1 MTLQAGRIS
10 LGVMLAVMGAWG
22 QVSIPSVGT
31 PVTQD
36 FNTLASSGTSSTLPT
51 GWVLLETGTNF
62 NTTYTA
68 GTGSGNAGDTYSFG
82 AASNSERA
90 FGTLLSGS
98 LTPTI
103 GASFTNNT
111 GTTITGLVISYTGEQ
126 WRLGTAARVDR
137 LDFQYSVNATSL
149 ATASGTWTDVDSL
162 DFSSPFTT
170 ATGARDGNAAENR
183 TAISFT
189 ISSLNI
195 PNGATFWIRWND
207 FNASGADDGLAI
219 DDFSLTAQGTGGSTC
234 PTISLGPA
242 SLPSG
247 TQGVL
252 YSQVLSASG
261 GVGSY
266 SFAVT
271 GGGLPSGINL
281 AGNTISGTHGGNG
294 TFPVTITATDSSTP
308 TACTGAQAYSL
319 VIAPVSTITNIN
331 VIQGSGL
338 ASSLV
343 GQTATTSGI
352 VTALRSNGFYLQN
365 AEADYD
371 ANPQTSEGILVF
383 TSSAPIVSVGQRIR
397 VTGTIT
403 EFTSSTD
410 LLGGSGTQIGSPTA
424 IFVLSSGNALPAAV
438 AIDSTMLTAAGGQ
451 QQLERFEG
459 MRVSL
464 PSLTVVAPTGGTV
477 SESNATASSNGVFTA
492 VFTGVPTPFREP
504 GIQSPLVAPLCEAGA
519 GCAIPVWDNNP
530 ERIQIDSDR
539 ITGTSAL
546 NVRVGQTVSG
556 VVGVLDNGFGVNQV
570 SPDGSSV
577 PVVGGSGISEGIAPA
592 AKPSEVTVATYNME
606 RLYDTVDG
614 PGGDIVVSAGAL
626 ANRLNKASLGIRV
639 NLGAPDI
646 IGLQEIENLNVLQ
659 LLAAKI
665 NLDAAGAYT
674 YTPFTFEG
682 NDPGGIDVAFLVKNT
697 VTVVSLTQ
705 LGQATT
711 YTSPCT
717 GAQEILNDRPPVL
730 FRGSVTKAG
739 RTLDLVVIVNHLRSL
754 NGISDTTPCALGTD
768 GQRVRAKRAAQ
779 AEFLANLIQSEITS
793 NPNVKLISVGDM
805 NAFDVNDGYV
815 DVIGTVTGNPTAATQ
830 VADASADLVNPNL
843 LNLLNV
849 IPDPAQRFSYVFDGS
864 HQTLDHLLYTQSL
877 RDQVTNGGYVRI
889 NSEFPQTDRNDSN
902 SARRLSDHDPGVIY
916 VTTAQPIVSGILVQ
930 RGGLILNRTTNTYN
944 GNLVIRNTGTAA
956 LTGPFTVALTGLPAG
971 VSLANAAGTNYQGS
985 YLVNSAT
992 TIAAGGALL
1001 VPVQFSNP
1009 ANVAINYTTKVY
1021 SGAF

>member
-1 MTLQAGRIS
+1 MTLQAGRIL
-10 LGVMLAVMGAWG
+10 LGLYLTVMGASA

-36 FNTLASSGTSSTLPT
+36 FDSLASTGSSSTLPT
-51 GWVLLETGTNF
+51 GWALLETGTNP
-62 NTTYTA
+62 NTSYTA
-68 GTGSGNAGDTYSFG
+68 GTGSNNAGDTYSFG
-82 AASNSERA
+82 AANTTERA
-90 FGTLLSGS
+90 LGTLLSGS

-149 ATASGTWTDVDSL
+149 ATASGTWIDVDSL
-162 DFSSPFTT
+162 DFSSPFTV
-170 ATGARDGNAAENR
+170 ATGPRDGNAAENR
-183 TAISFT
+183 TTISFT

-195 PNGATFWIRWND
+195 PTGATFRIRWND
-207 FNASGADDGLAI
+207 FNATGADDGLAI

-234 PTISLGPA
+234 PTISLSPT

-247 TQGVL
+247 TQGGL
-252 YSQVLSASG
+252 YSQTLSATG
-261 GVGSY
+261 GVGPY
-266 SFAVT
+266 TFGVT

-281 AGNTISGTHGGNG
+281 TGSTISGTHVGNG
-294 TFPVTITATDSSTP
+294 MFPVTITATDSTMP
-308 TACTGAQAYSL
+308 TACTGTQAYSL
-319 VIAPVSTITNIN
+319 VIAPVVTTTNIN

-338 ASSLV
+338 SSPIV

-383 TSSAPIVSVGQRIR
+383 TSSSPTVSVGQRIQ

-410 LLGGSGTQIGSPTA
+410 LLGGSTTEFVGPLS
-424 IFVLSSGNALPAAV
+424 FVVLSSGNPLPAPV
-438 AIDSTMLTAAGGQ
+438 AIDSTILTAGGGQ

-464 PSLTVVAPTGGTV
+464 PSLTVVAATSGNK
-477 SESNATASSNGVFTA
+477 SESNATSTSNGVFTA
-492 VFTGVPTPFREP
+492 VFTGVPTPFREA
-504 GIQSPLVAPLCEAGA
+504 GIQAPLVAPLCEAGS

-539 ITGTSAL
+539 IVGTSAL

-556 VVGVLDNGFGVNQV
+556 LVGVLDISNGVNQV
-570 SPDGSSV
+570 SPDTTSV
-577 PVVGGSGISEGIAPA
+577 PVVSGSGISEGFAPA
-592 AKPSEVTVATYNME
+592 ARPSEVTVATYNME
-606 RLYDTVDG
+606 RFFDTVNDAG
-614 PGGDIVVSAGAL
+614 VSDVALTAGAL
-626 ANRLNKASLGIRV
+626 ANRLNKASLGVRI

-646 IGLQEIENLNVLQ
+646 IGFQEVENLNVLQ
-659 LLAAKI
+659 LLADKI
-665 NLDAAGAYT
+665 NLDAAGAYS
-674 YTPFTFEG
+674 YTAFTFEG

-697 VTVVSLTQ
+697 VNTISVTQ
-705 LGQATT
+705 LGLTT
-711 YTSPCT
+711 TFTNPCT
-717 GAQEILNDRPPVL
+717 AAQDILNDRPPVL
-730 FRGSVTKAG
+730 FRGTATKAG

-754 NGISDTTPCALGTD
+754 NGINEDAGGGCTG

-815 DVIGTVTGNPTAATQ
+815 DIIGTVTGNPTPATQ

-849 IPDPAQRFSYVFDGS
+849 IPDSTQRFSYVFDGS
-864 HQTLDHLLYTQSL
+864 HQTLDHLLYTQGL
-877 RDQVTNGGYVRI
+877 KDQVTNGGYVRI
-889 NSEFPQTDRNDSN
+889 NSEFAEIDRNDSN

-985 YLVNSAT
+985 YLVNNAT

-1009 ANVAINYTTKVY
+1009 GNVAINYTTKVY

>member
-10 LGVMLAVMGAWG
+10 FGLVLTLMGAWG
-22 QVSIPSVGT
+22 QVLIPSIGT

-36 FNTLASSGTSSTLPT
+36 FDSLANSGTSSTLPT
-51 GWVLLETGTNF
+51 GWAFLEAGTSA

-68 GTGSGNAGDTYSFG
+68 GTGSGTAGDTYSFG
-82 AASNSERA
+82 ATGSSERA
-90 FGTLLSGS
+90 FGALLSNA
-98 LTPTI
+98 LTPII

-111 GTTITGLVISYTGEQ
+111 GSAITGLAISYTGEQ
-126 WRLGTAARVDR
+126 WRLGAAGRVDR

-149 ATASGTWTDVDSL
+149 ATASGTWIDVDQL
-162 DFSSPFTT
+162 DFTSPFTT
-170 ATGARDGNAAENR
+170 TTGALNGNAAANR

-189 ISSLNI
+189 IASLNI
-195 PNGATFWIRWND
+195 PAGATVWIRWTD
-207 FNASGADDGLAI
+207 FNPAGSDDGLAI
-219 DDFSLTAQGTGGSTC
+219 DDFSLTAQGTGGPTC
-234 PTISLGPA
+234 PTISLSPA
-242 SLPSG
+242 SLLSG
-247 TQGVL
+247 TQGVF

-261 GVGSY
+261 GVGPY
-266 SFAVT
+266 SFGIT
-271 GGGLPSGINL
+271 GGGLPPGINL
-281 AGNTISGTHGGNG
+281 SGSTISGTHAGNG
-294 TFPVTITATDSSTP
+294 TFPVTITATDSTTP
-308 TACTGAQAYSL
+308 TACTGTQAYSL
-319 VIAPVSTITNIN
+319 VIAPVVTTTNIN

-338 ASSLV
+338 SSPIV
-343 GQTATTSGI
+343 GQVATTSGI

-371 ANPQTSEGILVF
+371 ADPQTSEGILVF
-383 TSSAPIVSVGQRIR
+383 TSSSPAVLVGQRAQ
-397 VTGTIT
+397 VSGTVT

-410 LLGGSGTQIGSPTA
+410 LLGGSTTELISPT
-424 IFVLSSGNALPAAV
+424 IVVLGSGNPLPAPV
-438 AIDSTMLTAAGGQ
+438 AIDSTMLTAGGGQ

-464 PSLTVVAPTGGTV
+464 ASLTVVAPTDGNV
-477 SESNATASSNGVFTA
+477 SEANATSTSNGVFTA
-492 VFTGVPTPFREP
+492 VFAGVPTPFREA
-504 GIQSPLVAPLCEAGA
+504 GIQAPIAAPLCEAGA

-530 ERIQIDSDR
+530 ERIQIDSNR
-539 ITGTSAL
+539 ITGTTAL
-546 NVRVGQTVSG
+546 NLRVGQLVSG
-556 VVGVLDNGFGVNQV
+556 LVGVLDNSFGVNQV
-570 SPDGSSV
+570 FPDTTSA
-577 PVVGGSGISEGIAPA
+577 PVVSGSGISEGVAPV
-592 AKPSEVTVATYNME
+592 AKASEVTVATYNME
-606 RLYDTVDG
+606 RFFDTVND
-614 PGGDIVVSAGAL
+614 PGVSDPVLTGGAL
-626 ANRLNKASLGIRV
+626 ANRLNKASLGIRL

-646 IGLQEIENLNVLQ
+646 IGFQEIENLNVLQ
-659 LLAAKI
+659 LLADKI

-674 YTPFTFEG
+674 YLPFISEG
-682 NDPGGIDVAFLVKNT
+682 NDPGGIDVAFLVKST
-697 VTVVSLTQ
+697 VTTISATQ
-705 LGQATT
+705 IGKATT

-717 GAQEILNDRPPVL
+717 GVQEILNDRPPVL
-730 FRGSVTKAG
+730 FRGTVTKAG

-805 NAFDVNDGYV
+805 NAFEVNDGYV
-815 DVIGTVTGNPTAATQ
+815 DIIGTVTGNPTVPTQ

-849 IPDPAQRFSYVFDGS
+849 IPDPAQRFSYVFDGN
-864 HQTLDHLLYTQSL
+864 HQTLDHLLYTQGL
-877 RDQVTNGGYVRI
+877 KDQVTNGGYVRI
-889 NSEFPQTDRNDSN
+889 NSEFPETDRNDSN

-916 VTTAQPIVSGILVQ
+916 VTTAQPIVSGVLVQ

-944 GNLVIRNTGTAA
+944 GNLVIRNTGTAV
-956 LTGPFTVALTGLPAG
+956 LSGPFTVALTGLPSG
-971 VSLANAAGTNYQGS
+971 VSLANAAGTNFQGS

-1009 ANVAINYTTKVY
+1009 GNVAINYTTKVY